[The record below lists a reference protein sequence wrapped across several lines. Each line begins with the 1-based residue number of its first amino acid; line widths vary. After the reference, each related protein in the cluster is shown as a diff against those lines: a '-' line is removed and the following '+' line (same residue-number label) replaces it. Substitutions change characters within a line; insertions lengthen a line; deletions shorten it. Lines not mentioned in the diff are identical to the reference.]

1 MNNIQSQ
8 VKNIASR
15 GRYGDSTLVHMN
27 PTELS
32 GLAQMGQMTVNPET
46 GLPEAFGLRD
56 AIPIAASIVGGVF
69 GGPVG
74 AGLGSGLATGLLE
87 GDLKKGLLA
96 GLTSYGFG
104 SILQGAG
111 AAAKGAEAA
120 AQATAQATKTAGEE
134 AAKAAAEEV
143 AKAGTEEVAKVAT
156 EEVAKSAGEEVAKA
170 AGEEA
175 LSEATKQSIFKAAQE
190 TGQTATEKALSE
202 GSKNLLTSAKDAFTP
217 PSGAEGFDKFTSVFD
232 NLAFGASQPSA
243 YIPIGIGG
251 SGLGMMQAQEQYEED
266 LAEGQRQD
274 LLQREY
280 EAMMRPEPILYS
292 ATGGL
297 TQFNEGGDIK
307 PQVISRQKR
316 PYAINT
322 DYMPGIN
329 PEVLYFN
336 PATMNPA
343 AMTIMEDGTDVNR
356 TVQQNPISPDF
367 YDNFSKGGF
376 DVDYKTVPTQTSIDP
391 YQKYTGVAPPAYLQK
406 SAIPSPE
413 INMKPLETMPLPAQD
428 DPLDDIP
435 ATYNGIPMPVLASIS
450 MGMGL
455 QPKGMLKDYID
466 SGGEVATADAKA
478 SLFNK
483 GGDTSIDPLITE
495 AKAFIMGE
503 TSDDTVIKRFIEK
516 YGTEAFLGLRE
527 EVLQSLIP
535 DAQTEGLIAGKGNG
549 GMDDDLRGNIGGKE
563 TIAVSQDEF
572 IVPADVVSMLGD
584 GSSDAG
590 AKELYDMMDKVR
602 TEKYGTKQQ
611 AKPID
616 TSKVLPA

>member
-27 PTELS
+27 PTELT
-32 GLAQMGQMTVNPET
+32 GLAQMGQMTINPET

-69 GGPVG
+69 GGPLG
-74 AGLGSGLATGLLE
+74 ASLGSGLATGLLE
-87 GDLKKGLLA
+87 GDLKKGVLA

-104 SILQGAG
+104 SIFQGAG

-120 AQATAQATKTAGEE
+120 AQASSKLTEE
-134 AAKAAAEEV
+134 ATKAAAEEAV
-143 AKAGTEEVAKVAT
+143 KAGTEEVAKAAT

-175 LSEATKQSIFKAAQE
+175 LSEATKQGIFKTSQE
-190 TGQTATEKALSE
+190 IGQTATEKALSE

-251 SGLGMMQAQEQYEED
+251 SGLGMIQAQEQYEED
-266 LAEGQRQD
+266 LAEGNRQD

-297 TQFNEGGDIK
+297 TQFNEGGDIR

-356 TVQQNPISPDF
+356 TVQAEPIAPDF

-376 DVDYKTVPTQTSIDP
+376 DVAYKTVPNQTSIDP
-391 YQKYTGVAPPAYLQK
+391 YQKYTGVAPPAFLERA
-406 SAIPSPE
+406 AIPSPE
-413 INMKPLETMPLPAQD
+413 MNLQPLATIPLPPEEEPD
-428 DPLDDIP
+428 MLEDIS
-435 ATYNGIPMPVLASIS
+435 PVEA
-450 MGMGL
+450 
-455 QPKGMLKDYID
+455 
-466 SGGEVATADAKA
+466 ATALQG
-478 SLFNK
+478 SFFFNQ

-495 AKAFIMGE
+495 AKSFIMGE
-503 TSDDTVIKRFIEK
+503 TSDDTVVKRFIEK
-516 YGTEAFLGLRE
+516 YGTDAFLALRE

-535 DAQTEGLIAGKGNG
+535 DAQTEGLIAGRGNG

-590 AKELYDMMDKVR
+590 AKELYNMMDRVR
-602 TEKYGTKQQ
+602 TEKYGTKEQ

-616 TSKVLPA
+616 SSKVLPA

>member
-120 AQATAQATKTAGEE
+120 AQATAKATEE
-134 AAKAAAEEV
+134 ASKAAAEEAV
-143 AKAGTEEVAKVAT
+143 KAGTEEVAKAAT

-170 AGEEA
+170 GTEEVVSQAAKEAGIQAGDVARQFA
-175 LSEATKQSIFKAAQE
+175 LDNPPTS
-190 TGQTATEKALSE
+190 
-202 GSKNLLTSAKDAFTP
+202 LLTSAKDAFTP
-217 PSGAEGFDKFTSVFD
+217 TTGTEGFGKFTSVFD
-232 NLAFGASQPSA
+232 NLASGAAQPAA
-243 YIPIGIGG
+243 YIPLGIGG
-251 SGLGMMQAQEQYEED
+251 SGLGMIEAQEQYEED
-266 LAEGQRQD
+266 LAEGNRQD

-356 TVQQNPISPDF
+356 TVQAEPMMPDF

-413 INMKPLETMPLPAQD
+413 INMKPLETLPLPAEQ
-428 DPLDDIP
+428 DPLDNIP
-435 ATYNGIPMPVLASIS
+435 ATYNGIPMSVLAALPFGKEGI
-450 MGMGL
+450 L
-455 QPKGMLKDYID
+455 EEYVN
-466 SGGEVATADAKA
+466 SGGEIADVRA
-478 SLFNK
+478 SQNLFNE
-483 GGDTSIDPLITE
+483 GGETAIDPLIKE

-503 TSDDTVIKRFIEK
+503 TEDDSIVQKFVEK
-516 YGTEAFLGLRE
+516 YGTDAYLALRE

-535 DAQTEGLIAGKGNG
+535 NAQTEGLIAGKGNG

-590 AKELYDMMDKVR
+590 AKELYNMMDRVR

-616 TSKVLPA
+616 NSKVLPA

>member
-27 PTELS
+27 PTEVS

-120 AQATAQATKTAGEE
+120 TKVAAEE
-134 AAKAAAEEV
+134 TSKAAAKAASEEITEQ
-143 AKAGTEEVAKVAT
+143 ALGSALEELGSAGTEALVQEVGK
-156 EEVAKSAGEEVAKA
+156 
-170 AGEEA
+170 EA
-175 LSEATKQSIFKAAQE
+175 LSETAKASIAEASQKA
-190 TGQTATEKALSE
+190 GQAVTDQALKE
-202 GSKNLLTSAKDAFTP
+202 GSKNLLTSATEAFTP
-217 PSGAEGFDKFTSVFD
+217 TTGTEGFGKFTSVFD
-232 NLAFGASQPSA
+232 NLASGAAQPSA

-251 SGLGMMQAQEQYEED
+251 SGLGMIQAQEQYEED
-266 LAEGQRQD
+266 LAEGNRQD

-356 TVQQNPISPDF
+356 TIQQQPMSPDF

-413 INMKPLETMPLPAQD
+413 MNLKPLETIPLPAQD
-428 DPLDDIP
+428 DPLDNIP
-435 ATYNGIPMPVLASIS
+435 ATYNGIPMSVLAALPFGKEGI
-450 MGMGL
+450 L
-455 QPKGMLKDYID
+455 EEYVN
-466 SGGEVATADAKA
+466 SGGEIADVRA
-478 SLFNK
+478 SQNLFNE
-483 GGDTSIDPLITE
+483 GGDTSIDPLIKE

-503 TSDDTVIKRFIEK
+503 TEDDSIVQKFVEK
-516 YGTEAFLGLRE
+516 YGTDAYLALRE

-535 DAQTEGLIAGKGNG
+535 NAQTEGLIAGKGNG

-590 AKELYDMMDKVR
+590 AKELYDMMDRVR
-602 TEKYGTKQQ
+602 KEKYGTTEQ

-616 TSKVLPA
+616 NSKVLPA

>member
-27 PTELS
+27 PTEVS

-120 AQATAQATKTAGEE
+120 TKVAAEE
-134 AAKAAAEEV
+134 TSKAAAKAASEEITEQ
-143 AKAGTEEVAKVAT
+143 ALGSALEELGSAGTEALVQEVGK
-156 EEVAKSAGEEVAKA
+156 
-170 AGEEA
+170 EA
-175 LSEATKQSIFKAAQE
+175 LSETAKASIAEASQKA
-190 TGQTATEKALSE
+190 GQAVTDQALKE
-202 GSKNLLTSAKDAFTP
+202 GSKNLLTSATEAFTP
-217 PSGAEGFDKFTSVFD
+217 TTGTEGFGKFTSVFD
-232 NLAFGASQPSA
+232 NLASGAAQPSA

-251 SGLGMMQAQEQYEED
+251 SGLGMIQAQEQYEED
-266 LAEGQRQD
+266 LAEGNRQD

-356 TVQQNPISPDF
+356 TIQQQPMSPDF

-413 INMKPLETMPLPAQD
+413 INLKPLETMPLPAQD
-428 DPLDDIP
+428 DPLDNIP
-435 ATYNGIPMPVLASIS
+435 ATYNGIPMPVLASIG

-478 SLFNK
+478 SLFNE
-483 GGDTSIDPLITE
+483 GGDTSIDPLIKE

-503 TSDDTVIKRFIEK
+503 TEDDSIVQKFVEK
-516 YGTEAFLGLRE
+516 YGTDAYLALRE

-535 DAQTEGLIAGKGNG
+535 NAQTEGLIAGKGNG

-590 AKELYDMMDKVR
+590 AKELYDMMDRVR
-602 TEKYGTKQQ
+602 KEKYGTTEQ

-616 TSKVLPA
+616 NSKVLPA

>member
-27 PTELS
+27 PTEVS

-120 AQATAQATKTAGEE
+120 TKVAAEE
-134 AAKAAAEEV
+134 TSKAAAKAASEEITEQ
-143 AKAGTEEVAKVAT
+143 ALGSALEELGSAGTEALAQEVGK
-156 EEVAKSAGEEVAKA
+156 
-170 AGEEA
+170 EA
-175 LSEATKQSIFKAAQE
+175 LSETAKASIAEVSQRAGQAATDQ
-190 TGQTATEKALSE
+190 ALKES
-202 GSKNLLTSAKDAFTP
+202 SKNLLTSATEAFTP
-217 PSGAEGFDKFTSVFD
+217 TSGTEGFAKFSSVFD
-232 NLAFGASQPSA
+232 NLASGAAQPSA

-251 SGLGMMQAQEQYEED
+251 SGLGMIQAQEQYEED

-316 PYAINT
+316 PYAVNT

-356 TVQQNPISPDF
+356 TIQQQPMSPDF

-413 INMKPLETMPLPAQD
+413 MNLKPLETIPLPAQD
-428 DPLDDIP
+428 DPLDNIP
-435 ATYNGIPMPVLASIS
+435 ATYNGIPMSVLAALPFGKEGI
-450 MGMGL
+450 L
-455 QPKGMLKDYID
+455 EEYVN
-466 SGGEVATADAKA
+466 SGGEIADVRA
-478 SLFNK
+478 SQNLFNE
-483 GGDTSIDPLITE
+483 GGDTSIDPLIKE

-503 TSDDTVIKRFIEK
+503 TEDDSIVQKFVEK
-516 YGTEAFLGLRE
+516 YGTDAYLALRE

-535 DAQTEGLIAGKGNG
+535 NAQTEGLIAGKGNG

-590 AKELYDMMDKVR
+590 AKELYDMMDRVR
-602 TEKYGTKQQ
+602 KEKYGTTEQ

-616 TSKVLPA
+616 NSKVLPA

>member
-8 VKNIASR
+8 VKNIASK

-69 GGPVG
+69 GGPLG

-120 AQATAQATKTAGEE
+120 TKVAAEE
-134 AAKAAAEEV
+134 TSKAAAKAASEEITEQ
-143 AKAGTEEVAKVAT
+143 ALGSALEELGSAGTEALAQEVGK
-156 EEVAKSAGEEVAKA
+156 
-170 AGEEA
+170 EA
-175 LSEATKQSIFKAAQE
+175 LSETAKAGIAEASQKA
-190 TGQTATEKALSE
+190 GQAVTDQALKE
-202 GSKNLLTSAKDAFTP
+202 GSKSLLTSATEAFTP
-217 PSGAEGFDKFTSVFD
+217 TSGTEGFAKFSSVFD
-232 NLAFGASQPSA
+232 NLASGAAQPSA

-251 SGLGMMQAQEQYEED
+251 SGLGMIQAQEQYEED

-297 TQFNEGGDIK
+297 TQFNEGGDTK

-356 TVQQNPISPDF
+356 TIQQQPMSPDF

-391 YQKYTGVAPPAYLQK
+391 YQKYTGVAPPAFLEK

-413 INMKPLETMPLPAQD
+413 MNLKPLETIPLP
-428 DPLDDIP
+428 PLEEP
-435 ATYNGIPMPVLASIS
+435 E
-450 MGMGL
+450 GL
-455 QPKGMLKDYID
+455 ESLSPEQIAELQAR
-466 SGGEVATADAKA
+466 ATAMQG
-478 SLFNK
+478 SIFFNE
-483 GGDTSIDPLITE
+483 GGDTSIDPLIKE

-503 TSDDTVIKRFIEK
+503 TEDDSIVQKFVEK
-516 YGTEAFLGLRE
+516 YGTDAYLALRE

-535 DAQTEGLIAGKGNG
+535 NAQTEGLIAGRGNG

-590 AKELYDMMDKVR
+590 AKELYDMMDRVR
-602 TEKYGTKQQ
+602 KEKYGTTEQ

-616 TSKVLPA
+616 NSKVLPA

>member
-15 GRYGDSTLVHMN
+15 GRYGDTTLVHMN
-27 PTELS
+27 PTEVA
-32 GLAQMGQMTVNPET
+32 GLAQMGAMTINPNT
-46 GLPEAFGLRD
+46 GLAEAFGLKD
-56 AIPIAASIVGGVF
+56 LIPIAASVVGGVF

-120 AQATAQATKTAGEE
+120 AKTATEQT
-134 AAKAAAEEV
+134 AKAAAEAGAEELTSQALGSALEELGSAGTEALVQEAGKEV
-143 AKAGTEEVAKVAT
+143 LSETAKAGIAEASQK
-156 EEVAKSAGEEVAKA
+156 AGEAVTQSALQAAKD
-170 AGEEA
+170 
-175 LSEATKQSIFKAAQE
+175 
-190 TGQTATEKALSE
+190 
-202 GSKNLLTSAKDAFTP
+202 GSTSLLTSAKDAFTP
-217 PSGAEGFDKFTSVFD
+217 VSGAEGFGKFTSVFD
-232 NLAFGASQPSA
+232 NLASGAAQPAA
-243 YIPIGIGG
+243 YLPIGIGG
-251 SGLGMMQAQEQYEED
+251 TGLGMIQAQEQYEED

-292 ATGGL
+292 ASGGL
-297 TQFNEGGDIK
+297 TQFNEGGDTK

-343 AMTIMEDGTDVNR
+343 AMTIMQDGTDANR
-356 TVQQNPISPDF
+356 TVQAEQMSPDF

-376 DVDYKTVPTQTSIDP
+376 DVDYKSVPTQTSIDP
-391 YQKYTGVAPPAYLQK
+391 YQKYTGVAPPAFLEK
-406 SAIPSPE
+406 SAIASPE
-413 INMKPLETMPLPAQD
+413 MNLKPLEPMPTQNYFMD
-428 DPLDDIP
+428 NIP
-435 ATYNGIPMPVLASIS
+435 DTFNGIPMSALAGIT

-455 QPKGMLKDYID
+455 KPRGDLKRYID
-466 SGGEVATADAKA
+466 SGGEIGSGTA
-478 SLFNK
+478 SQNLFNE
-483 GGDTSIDPLITE
+483 GGETAIDPLIKE

-503 TSDDTVIKRFIEK
+503 TEDDSIVQKFVEK
-516 YGTEAFLGLRE
+516 YGTDAYLALRE

-535 DAQTEGLIAGKGNG
+535 NAQTEGLIAGRGNG

-590 AKELYDMMDKVR
+590 AKELYDMMDRVR
-602 TEKYGTKQQ
+602 KEKYGTTKQ

-616 TSKVLPA
+616 NSKVLPA

>member
-8 VKNIASR
+8 VRDIASK

-27 PTELS
+27 PTEIT
-32 GLAQMGQMTVNPET
+32 GLAQMGQMTINPET

-120 AQATAQATKTAGEE
+120 AQATAQATKAAGEE
-134 AAKAAAEEV
+134 AAKVAAEEA
-143 AKAGTEEVAKVAT
+143 AKAGTEELALAAT
-156 EEVAKSAGEEVAKA
+156 EEVAKT

-175 LSEATKQSIFKAAQE
+175 LSEAAQQAIFKTAQE

-217 PSGAEGFDKFTSVFD
+217 PTGAEGFDKFTSVFD
-232 NLAFGASQPSA
+232 NIASGASQPSA

-251 SGLGMMQAQEQYEED
+251 SGLGMMQAQEQYEQD
-266 LAEGQRQD
+266 LAQG
-274 LLQREY
+274 LY
-280 EAMMRPEPILYS
+280 EDEQNRAFERYMRPEPTLYS
-292 ATGGL
+292 SNGGY
-297 TQFNEGGDIK
+297 TQFVEGGETK
-307 PQVISRQKR
+307 PQVISRQRR
-316 PYAINT
+316 PYAINR

-329 PEVLYFN
+329 PEVMYFD
-336 PATMNPA
+336 PQTLNPA
-343 AMTIMEDGTDVNR
+343 AMTIMPDGMDATTTQRVAGTNM
-356 TVQQNPISPDF
+356 PDF

-376 DVDYKTVPTQTSIDP
+376 DVDYKTIPNQASIDP
-391 YQKYTGVAPPAYLQK
+391 YQKYTGVAPPAFLEK
-406 SAIPSPE
+406 SAVAGPAFNDAGLQPISLMP
-413 INMKPLETMPLPAQD
+413 NQLEEESLLDNLPTT
-428 DPLDDIP
+428 L
-435 ATYNGIPMPVLASIS
+435 NGIPITASS
-450 MGMGL
+450 
-455 QPKGMLKDYID
+455 KFNT
-466 SGGEVATADAKA
+466 GGNTD
-478 SLFNK
+478 
-483 GGDTSIDPLITE
+483 IDPLIKE
-495 AKAFIMGE
+495 AKSFILGE
-503 TSDDTVIKRFIEK
+503 TEDDSIVQEFVEK
-516 YGTEAFLGLRE
+516 YGTDAYLALRE

-535 DAQTEGLIAGKGNG
+535 NAQTEGLIAGVGNG

-572 IVPADVVSMLGD
+572 IIPADVVSMLGD

-590 AKELYDMMDKVR
+590 AKELYNMMDRVR
-602 TEKYGTKQQ
+602 TEKYGTTEQ
-611 AKPID
+611 AKPINNN
-616 TSKVLPA
+616 KVLPA

>member
-8 VKNIASR
+8 VKNIASK

-69 GGPVG
+69 GGPLG

-120 AQATAQATKTAGEE
+120 TKVAAEE
-134 AAKAAAEEV
+134 TTKAAAKAASEEITEQ
-143 AKAGTEEVAKVAT
+143 ALGSALEELGSAGTEALVQEVGK
-156 EEVAKSAGEEVAKA
+156 
-170 AGEEA
+170 EA
-175 LSEATKQSIFKAAQE
+175 LSETAKAGIAEASQKA
-190 TGQTATEKALSE
+190 GQAVTDQALKE
-202 GSKNLLTSAKDAFTP
+202 GSKNLLTSATEAFTP
-217 PSGAEGFDKFTSVFD
+217 TSGTEGFARFSSVFD
-232 NLAFGASQPSA
+232 NLASGAAQPSA

-251 SGLGMMQAQEQYEED
+251 SGLGMIQAQEQYEED

-297 TQFNEGGDIK
+297 TQFNEGGDTK

-356 TVQQNPISPDF
+356 TIQQQPMSPDF

-391 YQKYTGVAPPAYLQK
+391 YQKYTGVAPPAFLEK

-413 INMKPLETMPLPAQD
+413 MNLKPLETIPLP
-428 DPLDDIP
+428 PLEEP
-435 ATYNGIPMPVLASIS
+435 E
-450 MGMGL
+450 GL
-455 QPKGMLKDYID
+455 ESLSPEQIAELQAR
-466 SGGEVATADAKA
+466 ATAMQG
-478 SLFNK
+478 SIFFNE
-483 GGDTSIDPLITE
+483 GGDTSIDPLIKE

-503 TSDDTVIKRFIEK
+503 TEDDSIVQKFVEK
-516 YGTEAFLGLRE
+516 YGTDAYLALRE

-535 DAQTEGLIAGKGNG
+535 NAQTEGLIAGRGNG

-590 AKELYDMMDKVR
+590 AKELYDMMDRVR
-602 TEKYGTKQQ
+602 KEKYGTTEQ

-616 TSKVLPA
+616 NSKVLPA